1 MYKLNISSKIKNIDY
16 IVDYIQNLCNL
27 KNLCN
32 QWHKNK
38 HMQDKTSEAHASQ
51 SDFSLVYFYLT
62 AGIAIAIAV
71 FLFVPRVSIG

>member
-1 MYKLNISSKIKNIDY
+1 
-16 IVDYIQNLCNL
+16 
-27 KNLCN
+27 
-32 QWHKNK
+32 
-38 HMQDKTSEAHASQ
+38 MQDKTSEAHASQ